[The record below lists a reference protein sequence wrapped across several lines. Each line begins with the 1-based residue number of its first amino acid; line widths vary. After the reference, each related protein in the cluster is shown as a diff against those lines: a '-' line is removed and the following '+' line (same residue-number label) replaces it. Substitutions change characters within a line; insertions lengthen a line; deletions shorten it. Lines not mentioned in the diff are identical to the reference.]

1 MSTLSKH
8 QIKQRQVVDKIEE
21 YFKSNKVSVV
31 APIDDF
37 DTDPR
42 ICLTGVHF
50 PNKKLINKIKKE
62 IINPIKKN
70 FPNAYYYKPSSLH
83 MTIKN
88 VKVIDDPPTFTDDDV
103 AKVKKVFSETIPK
116 HMRFRVYFY
125 RLILFPNSLSLLGTT
140 DPELDNI
147 FFSLD
152 QKLREINIPDNKK
165 YVNKKYFFSNITLA
179 RFDKTPPD
187 KFKDMVNKISNSLS
201 FKPYSVNSVTLIVA
215 NASLTKCKKVDTWN
229 L

>member
-1 MSTLSKH
+1 
-8 QIKQRQVVDKIEE
+8 
-21 YFKSNKVSVV
+21 
-31 APIDDF
+31 
-37 DTDPR
+37 
-42 ICLTGVHF
+42 
-50 PNKKLINKIKKE
+50 
-62 IINPIKKN
+62 
-70 FPNAYYYKPSSLH
+70 

-116 HMRFRVYFY
+116 HMLFRVYFY

-165 YVNKKYFFSNITLA
+165 YANKKYFFSNITLA

-201 FKPYSVNSVTLIVA
+201 FKPYSVDSVTLIVA